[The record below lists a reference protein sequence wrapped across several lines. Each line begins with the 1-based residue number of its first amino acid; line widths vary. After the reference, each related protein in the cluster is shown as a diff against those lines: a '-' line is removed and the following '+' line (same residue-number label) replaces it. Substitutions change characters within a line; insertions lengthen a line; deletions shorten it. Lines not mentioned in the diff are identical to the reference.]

1 MGYLIVIICYLG
13 GLIVYGVYKGKKEVK
28 NAEDFT
34 VAGRRLPFI
43 VLVGTLLATWCGGG
57 GITGSA
63 SFVYTYGPY
72 AGILHFISAPIGILL
87 LYFIAGR
94 VRKSEKVT
102 IPEIFETRYGDT
114 ARILSA
120 VCIILAYVGIVSAQ
134 FKAVGFI
141 ISMTT
146 GLDVNVATIL
156 AALAIVALTVS
167 GGMVAVAYSD
177 AYSAL
182 LMVGGFFLAAI
193 LLFGKL
199 GGLGAAFSSLPA
211 GKSTLTGG
219 LSGIKLLGYMLPTM
233 FLILGDQNMMQRFS
247 AAKDQNVAKK
257 SNIGMFVGE
266 IVVIV
271 LTILIVVAGI
281 LLIPDTKRPDTIIF
295 QLALQKMPF
304 VMGAIVLSACVAFI
318 VTTGD
323 SFLLSAATNLTY
335 DIWGKYLKKDATD
348 KQTLTFLRGTVVA
361 FAVIAYLLCMYFPT
375 ILSVQMYSYTMYGAA
390 ITPALLCA
398 LFSRKVTKA
407 AGICGILTGAVLTIL
422 WDAVLKSPQ
431 GIKSALISVPAS
443 FLVILVVTVLTKKKE
458 NQSYSALYKEG

>member
-1 MGYLIVIICYLG
+1 MGYLIVILCYLG
-13 GLIVYGVYKGKKEVK
+13 GLIAYGVYKGKKEVK

-63 SFVYTYGPY
+63 NFVYTYGPY
-72 AGILHFISAPIGILL
+72 AGVLHFISAPIGILL

-94 VRKSEKVT
+94 VRKSAKVT
-102 IPEIFETRYGDT
+102 IPEIFEVRYGSA

-146 GLDVNVATIL
+146 GLDVNIATII
-156 AALAIVALTVS
+156 AAAAIVALTVS

-182 LMVGGFFLAAI
+182 LMVGGFFFASI

-199 GGLGAAFSSLPA
+199 GGLGAAFSSLPE
-211 GKSTLTGG
+211 GKNTLTGG
-219 LSGIKLLGYMLPTM
+219 LSFIKLLGYMLPTM

-247 AAKDQNVAKK
+247 AAKDSATAKK

-281 LLIPDTKRPDTIIF
+281 LLIPGAKRPDTIIF
-295 QLALQKMPF
+295 QVALQKLPF
-304 VMGAIVLSACVAFI
+304 FMGAIVLSACVAFI

-323 SFLLSAATNLTY
+323 SFLLSAATNFTY

-348 KQTLTFLRGTVVA
+348 KQTLTYLRGTVVV
-361 FAVIAYLLCMYFPT
+361 FAVIAYFLCMYFPT
-375 ILSVQMYSYTMYGAA
+375 ILSVQLYSYTMYGAA
-390 ITPALLCA
+390 ITPALMCA
-398 LFSRKVTKA
+398 LFSKKVTKA
-407 AGICGILTGAVLTIL
+407 GGISGILTGAVLTIL
-422 WDAVLKSPQ
+422 WDAILKSPF
-431 GIKSALISVPAS
+431 GLKSAIISVPAA
-443 FLVILVVTVLTKKKE
+443 FLVILLVSSFTQTADS
-458 NQSYSALYKEG
+458 QSYNALYKEN

>member
-1 MGYLIVIICYLG
+1 MGYLIVIMCYLG
-13 GLIVYGVYKGKKEVK
+13 VLIGYGVYKGKKEVK
-28 NAEDFT
+28 NMEDFT
-34 VAGRRLPFI
+34 VAGRKLPFI
-43 VLVGTLLATWCGGG
+43 ILVGTLLATWCGGG

-63 SFVYTYGPY
+63 NFVYTYGPY

-94 VRKSEKVT
+94 VRKSAKVT
-102 IPEIFETRYGDT
+102 IPEIFEVRYGNG

-146 GLDVNVATIL
+146 GLDVNIATII
-156 AALAIVALTVS
+156 AAVTIVALTVS

-182 LMVGGFFLAAI
+182 LMVGGFFLAVI
-193 LLFGKL
+193 LLFSKL
-199 GGLGAAFSSLPA
+199 GGIGAAFASLPV
-211 GKSTLTGG
+211 GKNSATAG

-247 AAKDQNVAKK
+247 AAKDSDTAKK
-257 SNIGMFVGE
+257 SNIGMFIGE

-271 LTILIVVAGI
+271 LTILLVVAGI
-281 LLIPDTKRPDTIIF
+281 LMIPDAKRPDTIIF
-295 QLALQKMPF
+295 QLALQKLPF
-304 VMGAIVLSACVAFI
+304 AIGAIVLSACVAFI

-323 SFLLSAATNLTY
+323 SFLLSASTNLTY

-348 KQTLTFLRGTVVA
+348 KQKMVFIRVTAVV
-361 FAVIAYLLCMYFPT
+361 FAVIAYFLCMYFPT
-375 ILSVQMYSYTMYGAA
+375 ILSVQLYSYTMYGAA

-398 LFSRKVTKA
+398 LFSKKVTKA
-407 AGICGILTGAVLTIL
+407 GGISGILTGAVLTIL
-422 WDAVLKSPQ
+422 WDAILKSPY
-431 GIKSALISVPAS
+431 GIKSALISVPAAFLMILIVSS
-443 FLVILVVTVLTKKKE
+443 FTKATG
-458 NQSYSALYKEG
+458 NQSYNALYKEN